1 VAERV
6 IVDLRAAGIFA
17 SAVPDGKSS
26 SGGAPAADVR
36 LERIAIAQP
45 NAHAGLALVLAA
57 FPAPTAPAT
66 AAEAGSASD
75 DPESL
80 YAAERAALAD
90 FRIVP
95 LAHATENWGLG
106 ATLRDWMASPWG
118 EVHLEDVWLDLP
130 PAANPQ

>member
-1 VAERV
+1 
-6 IVDLRAAGIFA
+6 
-17 SAVPDGKSS
+17 
-26 SGGAPAADVR
+26 VR

-45 NAHAGLALVLAA
+45 NAHAALALVLGTL
-57 FPAPTAPAT
+57 TAPASPLAT
-66 AAEAGSASD
+66 APSTATEVGSASD

-95 LAHATENWGLG
+95 LAHAAENWGLG
-106 ATLRDWMASPWG
+106 ATLRDWLASPWG